1 MDIAKLQKAIEGK
14 VYDDEETLKEV
25 ETDFGRIVQKTPR
38 FLVVPSSPKDV
49 QNVVKM
55 AAEEGWSVSVRGSA
69 HSQGGQSLS
78 EGGILIDLGSLDG
91 VESID
96 AESAQV
102 QAGVLLRDLVRE
114 TYEQGLIP
122 CVLTDSLDVTVGGAL
137 STAGFG
143 AASHRHGT
151 LSAQVEELEVVTGEG
166 HLVRCSPSENEDL
179 FQCSRCGFGQFSI
192 IVRARI
198 RLWKCSPNV
207 RTYFLLYDDI
217 ESLMRDQ
224 RKILRGER
232 FDYVE
237 SWCAPCSQGM
247 RKLGDV
253 KIPFAEWFYPMHV
266 SLEFGDDEP
275 SETDHLSDLSFYRHV
290 HTEDSTLLEFLSRRD
305 SVVSLW
311 KQTGTWNLCHP
322 WMEVLLPWDQAASYV
337 RGVLKSVPP
346 NLLIGGL
353 VSLWPVRSRG
363 ADLPLLK
370 RPDGDS
376 MIGFGILP
384 AVSRQFL
391 PVSLA
396 LLRTASDLCSQI
408 GGKRYLSGWIEFEH
422 AQWKQHFD
430 DNWEQI
436 LQWKTFYDPHG
447 ILNPG
452 FIQFSEP
459 EPDLE
464 PDGEAS
470 P

>member
-1 MDIAKLQKAIEGK
+1 MDVARLQKAIEGK
-14 VYDDEETLKEV
+14 VYEDEETLKEV
-25 ETDFGRIVQKTPR
+25 GTDFGRIIHKTPKV
-38 FLVVPSSPKDV
+38 LVVPASPQDV
-49 QNVVKM
+49 QNVVKI
-55 AAEEGWSVSVRGSA
+55 AAQEGWSVSVRGSA

-78 EGGILIDLGSLDG
+78 EGGILIDLSSLDR

-96 AESAQV
+96 TESALV

-114 TYEQGLIP
+114 THEQGLIP
-122 CVLTDSLDVTVGGAL
+122 CVVTDSLDVTIGGAL

-143 AASHRHGT
+143 AASHRYGT

-192 IVRARI
+192 IVRVRI
-198 RLWKCSPNV
+198 RLRRSSPNV
-207 RTYFLLYDDI
+207 RTYFLLYDDL
-217 ESLMRDQ
+217 ENLMKDQ
-224 RKILRGER
+224 RRILRGEH

-266 SLEFGDDEP
+266 SLEYGDDEP
-275 SETDHLSDLSFYRHV
+275 SGGEHLADLSFYRRV
-290 HTEDSTLLEFLSRRD
+290 HTEDSTLLEFLSRND
-305 SVVSLW
+305 SVFSLW
-311 KQTGTWNLCHP
+311 KQTGTWNLSHP
-322 WMEVLLPWDQAASYV
+322 WMEALLPWDQAPAYV

-353 VSLWPVRSRG
+353 VSLGPCRSSSS
-363 ADLPLLK
+363 DPPLLK

-384 AVSRQFL
+384 SVSRQFL

-408 GGKRYLSGWIEFEH
+408 GGKRYLSGWVDFDH
-422 AQWKQHFD
+422 AQWKQHYGET
-430 DNWEQI
+430 WEKV
-436 LQWKTFYDPHG
+436 LQWKAFYDPNG

-459 EPDLE
+459 EPDLQ
-464 PDGEAS
+464 PD
-470 P
+470 

>member
-14 VYDDEETLKEV
+14 VYEDEATLKEV
-25 ETDFGRIVQKTPR
+25 DTDFGRIVRKTPKA
-38 FLVVPSSPKDV
+38 LVVPSSPKDV
-49 QNVVKM
+49 QQVVKI
-55 AAEEGWSVSVRGSA
+55 AAQEGWSVSVRGSA

-78 EGGILIDLGSLDG
+78 EGGILIDLSALDR

-96 AESAQV
+96 TEWAQV

-114 TYEQGLIP
+114 THEQGLIP

-137 STAGFG
+137 ATAGFG
-143 AASHRHGT
+143 AASHRHGS

-198 RLWKCSPNV
+198 RLRKFSPRV

-217 ESLMRDQ
+217 DGLMRDQ
-224 RKILRGER
+224 RKILRAER
-232 FDYVE
+232 FDYLE
-237 SWCAPCSQGM
+237 SWCAPCFQGM

-266 SLEFGDDEP
+266 SLEFGDNEP
-275 SETDHLSDLSFYRHV
+275 SAADHLADLSFYRQV
-290 HTEDSTLLEFLSRRD
+290 HAEDSTLLEFLSRKD

-311 KQTGTWNLCHP
+311 KQTGTWNLSHP
-322 WMEVLLPWDQAASYV
+322 WMEALLPWDQAASYV

-353 VSLWPVRSRG
+353 VSLSPFRSSSS
-363 ADLPLLK
+363 DSPMLK

-384 AVSRQFL
+384 AVSKQFL

-396 LLRTASDLCSQI
+396 LLRTASDLCAQI
-408 GGKRYLSGWIEFEH
+408 GGKRYLSGWIEFDQG
-422 AQWKQHFD
+422 QWQQHFGET
-430 DNWEQI
+430 WEQI

-464 PDGEAS
+464 PDGEMG
-470 P
+470 

>member
-1 MDIAKLQKAIEGK
+1 MDVARIQKAIEGK
-14 VYDDEETLKEV
+14 VYEDEETLKEV
-25 ETDFGRIVQKTPR
+25 VTDFGRIVHRTPKA
-38 FLVVPSSPKDV
+38 LVVPASPQDV
-49 QNVVKM
+49 QNVVKI
-55 AAEEGWSVSVRGSA
+55 AAQEDWSVSVRGSA

-78 EGGILIDLGSLDG
+78 EGGILIDLSSLDR

-96 AESAQV
+96 TESALV

-114 TYEQGLIP
+114 THEQGLIP

-143 AASHRHGT
+143 AASHRYGT

-192 IVRARI
+192 TVKARI
-198 RLWKCSPNV
+198 RLRRSSPSV
-207 RTYFLLYDDI
+207 RTYFLLYDNLDT
-217 ESLMRDQ
+217 LMEDQ
-224 RKILRGER
+224 RRILRREH

-266 SLEFGDDEP
+266 SLEYGDDEP
-275 SETDHLSDLSFYRHV
+275 SGADHLADLSFYRQV
-290 HTEDSTLLEFLSRRD
+290 HTEDSTLIEFLSRKD
-305 SVVSLW
+305 PVFSLW
-311 KQTGTWNLCHP
+311 KQTGTWNLSHP
-322 WMEVLLPWDQAASYV
+322 WMEALLPWDQAAAYV

-353 VSLWPVRSRG
+353 VSLWPFRSSSS
-363 ADLPLLK
+363 DSPLLK

-396 LLRTASDLCSQI
+396 LLRTASDLCAQI
-408 GGKRYLSGWIEFEH
+408 GGKRYLSGWIDFDH
-422 AQWKQHFD
+422 AQWKQHYGD
-430 DNWEQI
+430 TWEKV
-436 LQWKTFYDPHG
+436 LQWKTFYDPSG
-447 ILNPG
+447 ILNPR

-459 EPDLE
+459 EPDME
-464 PDGEAS
+464 PDGEIG
-470 P
+470 